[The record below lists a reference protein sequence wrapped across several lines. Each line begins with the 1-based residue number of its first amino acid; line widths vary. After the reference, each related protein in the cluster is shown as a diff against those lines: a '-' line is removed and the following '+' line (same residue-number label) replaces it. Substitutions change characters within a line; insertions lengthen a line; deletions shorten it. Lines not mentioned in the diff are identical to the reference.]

1 MDYIGNTFNTESG
14 TNYLKLSDYAILFF
28 MLNILVHDLSHDVTK
43 ERVNKKMK
51 QTQDILQSPIEQ
63 APTPDA
69 AAAAADADA
78 DADATAVAEE
88 SIDDLNS
95 SPHFDTI
102 INVST
107 AILRFDLINDSKADV
122 PPPSPPGRADVPPPP
137 PPGKADVPPSEVL
150 PPTAPNASSPE
161 LDTTTNDEYIE
172 HPPLALEQVIDIANT
187 TVQPSPPAKM
197 VTRSRYRQLQ
207 RLAEF
212 VDETKMV
219 VIGKIK
225 SVESMRGGKM
235 FNPFDKNVNQQVT
248 RRSHLDDNYE
258 SKTKSKRHKVRI
270 SSSLDM
276 KLSSML
282 RRKVKAT
289 KKINSILKKKQTRRH
304 KSAVMR
310 ELQGKLYIQRNI
322 NFSQMLKSAFH
333 QVVGETNG
341 DPEYEKLNKYYR
353 VMAEL
358 YSSFKADEHVSP
370 FDIFNLS
377 FIKEALVLH
386 LIYPDLKPS
395 VLLDAV
401 IQSRQTSGSEL
412 KGGGR
417 YERLIKTRIE
427 SLENDDGVMMF
438 DTYKGIYM
446 NSNPFP
452 SDAGMLEQM
461 RAKLASSVK
470 EIIDSTEYK
479 ESEKIRRNI
488 ILGIQK
494 TIEHNELTLAKK
506 SGGSA
511 RSNYIESLK
520 KTLIT
525 NYLKILFDG
534 IYDACD
540 RAVKEDIL
548 TEKKDKSEKQAN
560 AMNLPIAK
568 IADKPCKIVRTVARG
583 CLKFIFKTLQENIF
597 TLTDS
602 ARNAFSDVYPQTQ
615 FADKSLYISQLAM
628 VRNIAAGFSQ
638 GGETLDSRL
647 LNIMKL
653 YVNEKKNANM
663 YSSDRKDKDSE
674 PFPNLT
680 RTKYQIIN
688 NGAKHQLEAKLKLDP
703 IKVICPLSSI
713 LDPMGSFGSCSTT
726 ADLTTRC
733 STERSGTDLFAT
745 DIYISNKQPS
755 VSESDIAYYGKIQQ
769 SIKGTDKK
777 GIIQY
782 GFRTSDYCLPIVVKV
797 VDMARPNI
805 IDLSVTNTYESIINR
820 IVYSWNNLSPY
831 DASLTVND
839 LFEQLIMQEGLFT
852 DLISCSTIKNC
863 GDLYQ
868 ELNSSFVNRG
878 YSFENI
884 RTEAGKQSAIAG
896 LQDLLIGIHQDRPA
910 ASRNMFLLVQ
920 DDPLI
925 NRNAIGGYVSPT
937 GYFFVK
943 RK

>member
-1 MDYIGNTFNTESG
+1 MDYIGNTFNTESD
-14 TNYLKLSDYAILFF
+14 TNYLKLSEYAIFF
-28 MLNILVHDLSHDVTK
+28 FLLNILVHDLSHDVTK

-51 QTQDILQSPIEQ
+51 QNDYILQTPIER

-69 AAAAADADA
+69 AAAAA
-78 DADATAVAEE
+78 ATAEE

-107 AILRFDLINDSKADV
+107 AILQFDLVTGTPPPPPDEADA
-122 PPPSPPGRADVPPPP
+122 PPSPPG
-137 PPGKADVPPSEVL
+137 KAGVPPSEVL
-150 PPTAPNASSPE
+150 PPAAPNTSSLE
-161 LDTTTNDEYIE
+161 LDTTKNDEEEDIGVT
-172 HPPLALEQVIDIANT
+172 PLAIETVIDIANKT
-187 TVQPSPPAKM
+187 ATPSSPAKM

-225 SVESMRGGKM
+225 SVEPMRGGKM
-235 FNPFDKNVNQQVT
+235 FNSFDKNVNQQAT

-258 SKTKSKRHKVRI
+258 SKTKSKRHKVKI

-276 KLSSML
+276 KLSSIL
-282 RRKVKAT
+282 KRKVKAT

-341 DPEYEKLNKYYR
+341 DPEYDKLNKYYR

-358 YSSFKADEHVSP
+358 YSSFKPDEQVSP

-401 IQSRQTSGSEL
+401 IQSRQTSGPEL
-412 KGGGR
+412 KGGGKS
-417 YERLIKTRIE
+417 EQTLKARIE
-427 SLENDDGVMMF
+427 SLTDDAGLGMF
-438 DTYKGIYM
+438 NIYKGIYM
-446 NSNPFP
+446 NSNAFP
-452 SDAGMLEQM
+452 SDAAKLEQM
-461 RAKLASSVK
+461 REKLASSVK
-470 EIIDSTEYK
+470 EIIDSPEYVDSK
-479 ESEKIRRNI
+479 KIRKNI

-494 TIEHNELTLAKK
+494 TIEHNELIMKKK
-506 SGGSA
+506 SVGA
-511 RSNYIESLK
+511 TRSTYIESLK

-548 TEKKDKSEKQAN
+548 TDKKNKSEQQAN

-583 CLKFIFKTLQENIF
+583 CLKFIFITLKPDIF
-597 TLTDS
+597 SLTDS
-602 ARNAFSDVYPQTQ
+602 ARTAFSDAYPQYSD
-615 FADKSLYISQLAM
+615 ADNSLYTSQLAM

-653 YVNEKKNANM
+653 YVNEKKSAHM
-663 YSSDRKDKDSE
+663 YSSDTKDKDSE
-674 PFPNLT
+674 RFPDLT
-680 RTKYQIIN
+680 RTKYRIIN
-688 NGAKHQLEAKLKLDP
+688 NGAKHQLEEKLKLDAN
-703 IKVICPLSSI
+703 KVICPLSSI

-726 ADLTTRC
+726 ADLASRC
-733 STERSGTDLFAT
+733 STERSGTDNQLFAT
-745 DIYISNKQPS
+745 DIYISNKSQS
-755 VSESDIAYYGKIQQ
+755 GDESDIAYYGKIQQ
-769 SIKGTDKK
+769 SVRGTDKK

-820 IVYSWNNLSPY
+820 IVYSWNNLTPY

-839 LFEQLIMQEGLFT
+839 LFEQLIMREGLFT

-884 RTEAGKQSAIAG
+884 GTEAAKRSAISE

-925 NRNAIGGYVSPT
+925 NKNAIGGYVSPT

-943 RK
+943 HKQ